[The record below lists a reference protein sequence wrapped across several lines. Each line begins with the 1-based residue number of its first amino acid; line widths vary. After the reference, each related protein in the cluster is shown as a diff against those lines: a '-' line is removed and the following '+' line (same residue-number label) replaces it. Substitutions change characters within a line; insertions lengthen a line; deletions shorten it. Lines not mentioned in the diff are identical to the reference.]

1 MKFRLRTSVLASVL
15 AAAASGVAAQED
27 CQARINKIE
36 KIGDIQAALTCVQGQ
51 ITSEAE
57 RVRQHVERTKQ
68 QLLLQTVDQ
77 LELVTTNVRQVTLK
91 ETTNGAWKQ
100 IPESTDAKA
109 CFLSAVRMPAQA
121 LCQVAYQGAQKR
133 WAYNLSDPTSAG
145 STCSAT
151 CVWMDVRRKAQA
163 AQ

>member
-1 MKFRLRTSVLASVL
+1 MKFRMRTSVLVCVL
-15 AAAASGVAAQED
+15 AVSASGVAAQED

-57 RVRQHVERTKQ
+57 RVRQHTEKTKQ

-77 LELVTTNVRQVTLK
+77 LELVTTNVRQVPLK
-91 ETTNGAWKQ
+91 ESTNGAWKQ
-100 IPESTDAKA
+100 IPDSTDAKA
-109 CFLSAVRMPAQA
+109 CFLSAVHTPAQG
-121 LCQVAYQGAQKR
+121 LCQIAYQGAQER

-145 STCSAT
+145 LSCSAT
-151 CVWMDVRRKAQA
+151 CVWMDIRRKAQA
-163 AQ
+163 EQ